1 MDSLKFVLGKDKMPV
16 WFNDETARG
25 RAKVNLDDDRKVVSV
40 TIYAPTRT
48 LTAFPGDVIMKLKS
62 GMSVVPK
69 EKAVKYGVV
78 KENKKESN

>member
-1 MDSLKFVLGKDKMPV
+1 M
-16 WFNDETARG
+16 
-25 RAKVNLDDDRKVVSV
+25 DDDRKVVSV

-78 KENKKESN
+78 SESKKESN

>member
-25 RAKVNLDDDRKVVSV
+25 RAKVNLDEDRKVVSV
-40 TIYAPTRT
+40 TIYTPTKT
-48 LTAFPGDVIMKLKS
+48 LTALPGDIIMKLKS
-62 GMSVVPK
+62 GMSVIPK

-78 KENKKESN
+78 NEGKKESN

>member
-25 RAKVNLDDDRKVVSV
+25 RAKVNLDEDRNIVSV
-40 TIYAPTRT
+40 TIYTPTRT
-48 LTAFPGDVIMKLKS
+48 LTALPGDIIMKLKS
-62 GMSVVPK
+62 GMSVIPK

-78 KENKKESN
+78 NEGKKESN

>member
-25 RAKVNLDDDRKVVSV
+25 RAKVNMDDDRNVVSV
-40 TIYAPTRT
+40 TIYTPTKT
-48 LTAFPGDVIMKLKS
+48 LTALPGDVIMKLKS

-78 KENKKESN
+78 NENKKDSN

>member
-16 WFNDETARG
+16 WFNDETAMG

-40 TIYAPTRT
+40 TIYTPTKT
-48 LTAFPGDVIMKLKS
+48 LTALPGDIIMKLKS
-62 GMSVVPK
+62 GMSVIPK

-78 KENKKESN
+78 NEGKKESN

>member
-25 RAKVNLDDDRKVVSV
+25 RAKVNLDEDRNIVSV
-40 TIYAPTRT
+40 TIYTPTRT
-48 LTAFPGDVIMKLKS
+48 LTALPGDVIMKLKS
-62 GMSVVPK
+62 GMSVIPK

-78 KENKKESN
+78 NENKKESN

>member
-25 RAKVNLDDDRKVVSV
+25 RAKVNLDEDRNIVSV
-40 TIYAPTRT
+40 TIYTPTRT
-48 LTAFPGDVIMKLKS
+48 LTALSGDVIMKLKS
-62 GMSVVPK
+62 GMSVIPR

-78 KENKKESN
+78 NESKKESN